1 MRLRNDPEAYQRLE
15 LCKNYVKEPTVY
27 KGKWHEFFGNHHPIH
42 MEIGSGKGQFITTLA
57 RQNPQVN
64 YIALE
69 KFPTVLLKLI
79 RKIPDEGLN
88 NLAVISIDAELLQ
101 EIFIFGEIDRLYLN
115 FSDPWPKKRHA
126 KRRLTSP
133 SFLELY
139 KKVLK
144 KESFIEFKTDN
155 RGLFDYSL
163 EQFKECGYTITHRTF
178 NLYESE
184 LKEGNVAT
192 EYEEKFHKIGTPI
205 NKLIAQQNNSKGN
218 KEEDEHDMQA

>member
-1 MRLRNDPEAYQRLE
+1 MRLRNDPEAYNRLE
-15 LCKNYVKEPTVY
+15 LSRNYIQQPSSH
-27 KGKWHEFFGNHHPIH
+27 KGKWHEVFGNDHPIH
-42 MEIGSGKGQFITTLA
+42 MEIGSGKGRFITTLA
-57 RQNPQVN
+57 QENPHIN

-79 RKIPDEGLN
+79 KKIPEEGLK
-88 NLAVISIDAELLQ
+88 NLVVISTDAELLEELFVQ
-101 EIFIFGEIDRLYLN
+101 GEVDRLYLN

-144 KESFIEFKTDN
+144 RDAIIEFKTDN

-163 EQFKECGYTITHRTF
+163 EQFKGCHYTLRQVTF
-178 NLYESE
+178 DLYNSDMVA
-184 LKEGNVAT
+184 GNIAT
-192 EYEEKFHKIGTPI
+192 EYEEKFHKLGTPI
-205 NKLIAQQNNSKGN
+205 NKLVAQIGTGT
-218 KEEDEHDMQA
+218 

>member
-15 LCKNYVKEPTVY
+15 LCKNYVKEPTAY